1 MSSQQSTG
9 YAVPALSSVE
19 SGVDI
24 LTIPPG
30 TNILL
35 TGPGRLVSNLA
46 TRLTLEG
53 RGDTHDGAGSDDD
66 GSIIVSTNQT
76 VENFLRE
83 SRGTYP
89 DLDERRTGY
98 VDATGRGTVDVDTEM
113 PVRSVSSTGD
123 LTGISIGVSVLYSA
137 LTKRGIGR
145 LRYCYNSLSYLLL
158 YTNPKTIVRF
168 VHTVSGRISA
178 TNGIGFFT
186 LDPSMHDE
194 RIRQMLGH
202 TVDAAASVEMRD
214 GVPSVRIEGLPTVSD
229 EWRPIEQ

>member
-1 MSSQQSTG
+1 MSRQQSTA

-19 SGVDI
+19 SSVDSI
-24 LTIPPG
+24 QPG
-30 TNILL
+30 TTILL
-35 TGPGRLVSNLA
+35 TGPGRLVSRLT
-46 TRLTLEG
+46 TRLALEG
-53 RGDTHDGAGSDDD
+53 RGDTHDGTGRDDE
-66 GSIIVSTNQT
+66 GSIVVSTNQT
-76 VENFLRE
+76 VRNFLRE

-98 VDATGRGTVDVDTEM
+98 VDATGRGDVDVDTEM

-137 LTKRGIGR
+137 LSKRGIER

-158 YTNPKTIVRF
+158 YTNPRTIVRF
-168 VHTVSGRISA
+168 VHTMSGRISA

-194 RIRQMLGH
+194 RIGHMLGH
-202 TVDAAASVEMRD
+202 TVDAQVSVEMRD
-214 GVPSVRIEGLPTVSD
+214 GVPAFRVDGLPTIPS
-229 EWRPIEQ
+229 EWTPIED